1 MICPV
6 KYCYNAVM
14 HQLTQLIFKIIKLG
28 LPECP
33 CPILQDH
40 WQEYK
45 DKYKNTKVMF
55 GNRFCFLFSKTCF
68 WEYKEK
74 TIFLYF
80 WIKNMFG

>member
-28 LPECP
+28 LLECP

-45 DKYKNTKVMF
+45 DKYKNT
-55 GNRFCFLFSKTCF
+55 
-68 WEYKEK
+68 
-74 TIFLYF
+74 
-80 WIKNMFG
+80 